1 VTAKTTA
8 QRFRAAIEEGDL
20 SPLDELFAD
29 DIRLYSLAVL
39 EPIQDKRM
47 ILGLFDVLL
56 RVFEDF
62 RYVAQYTGVA
72 ETSADGTEAPSEVL
86 IFRGTVGG
94 TEVHGMDQL
103 HFGEDGRVKEFTVMV
118 RPLSGVQALSTAVL
132 AGLAEAGLVPAPAAQ

>member
-8 QRFRAAIEEGDL
+8 ERFRAAIEQGDL
-20 SPLDELFAD
+20 ALLDELFAD

-39 EPIQDKRM
+39 KPIQDKKM
-47 ILGLFDVLL
+47 ILGLFDVLF

-62 RYVAQYTGVA
+62 RYVAQYTGLA

-94 TEVHGMDQL
+94 TEIHGMDQL
-103 HFGEDGRVKEFTVMV
+103 YFGDDGRVKEFTVMV
-118 RPLSGVQALSTAVL
+118 RPLSAAQALSEAVL
-132 AGLAEAGLVPAPAAQ
+132 AGLAESGLVPAQAAQ